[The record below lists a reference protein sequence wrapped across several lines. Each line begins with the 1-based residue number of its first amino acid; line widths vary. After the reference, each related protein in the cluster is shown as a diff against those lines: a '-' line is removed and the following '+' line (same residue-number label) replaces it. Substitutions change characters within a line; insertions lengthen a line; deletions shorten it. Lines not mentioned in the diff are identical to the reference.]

1 MWHFFCIIT
10 KNILMKIRVVTFL
23 FFVVSFLCKIN
34 AQTGVSVSPPRL
46 YFESDLGRSNTQQ
59 VTVTNVS
66 VKNSLD
72 LAVSIGDWEYDG
84 KGENMMYAA
93 NTLPS
98 SCANWISVKKEDSYF
113 TLAPGERKDID
124 VTITVPNALSDKLA
138 AHTAVLYV
146 SQMNPVDDVDSKG
159 ANIKVSIRS
168 GIKLFHKLSS
178 ANIKKIE
185 IQNLVYDKSKNKL
198 SLFFENQGNVWIDG
212 KVYTDL
218 VNTQNGKKTSLDNII
233 FYTMPGN
240 KREMDIVLPATLEKG
255 KYTASVMIDYGDA
268 NNLEVGELNFNYE

>member
-10 KNILMKIRVVTFL
+10 KNILMKKLFVAFSFL
-23 FFVVSFLCKIN
+23 AYSFLCTIN
-34 AQTGVSVSPPRL
+34 AQTGVSVSPPRV
-46 YFESDLGRSNTQQ
+46 YFESELGRSNTQQ
-59 VTVTNVS
+59 ITITNES

-72 LAVSIGDWEYDG
+72 LAVSLGDWEYDG

-93 NTLPS
+93 NTLPV

-113 TLAPGERKDID
+113 TLAPGEKKEIN
-124 VTITVPNALSDKLA
+124 VTITVPNTLSDKLA

-178 ANIKKIE
+178 ANVKKIE
-185 IQNLVYDKSKNKL
+185 IQNLVYDKPNNKL
-198 SLFFENQGNVWIDG
+198 SLFFENQGNVWTDG
-212 KVYTDL
+212 RVYTDL
-218 VNTQNGKKTSLDNII
+218 VNTQTGKKTTLDNIV

-240 KREMDIVLPATLEKG
+240 KREMDIVLPEKLEKG

>member
-1 MWHFFCIIT
+1 
-10 KNILMKIRVVTFL
+10 MKKLFVAFSFL
-23 FFVVSFLCKIN
+23 AYSFLCTIN
-34 AQTGVSVSPPRL
+34 AQTGVSVSPPRV
-46 YFESDLGRSNTQQ
+46 YFESELGRSNTQQ
-59 VTVTNVS
+59 ITITNES

-72 LAVSIGDWEYDG
+72 LAVSLGDWEYDG

-93 NTLPS
+93 NTLPV

-113 TLAPGERKDID
+113 TLAPGEKKEIN
-124 VTITVPNALSDKLA
+124 VTITVPNTLSDKLA
-138 AHTAVLYV
+138 THSAVLYV
-146 SQMNPVDDVDSKG
+146 SQMNPVDDIDSKG

-178 ANIKKIE
+178 ANVKKIE
-185 IQNLVYDKSKNKL
+185 IQNLVYDKSNNKL
-198 SLFFENQGNVWIDG
+198 SLFFENQGNVWTDG
-212 KVYTDL
+212 RVYTDL
-218 VNTQNGKKTSLDNII
+218 VNTQTGKKTTLDNIV

-240 KREMDIVLPATLEKG
+240 KREMDIVLPTTLEKG